1 MIKKKGFTII
11 EIIVV
16 IAVVGMTLP
25 TIFSLMFLSFQA
37 QNRVRALQNVKESG
51 DYSFSVMQSLIRQ
64 FGHGIYKAADSSS
77 INKVCGST
85 GESYTGR
92 LYFKDINDNFF
103 SFSID
108 NNRIASTSGAI
119 VYYLTPEN
127 VTAQEADFV
136 ISCERLTDF
145 DPPLVTI
152 DFTLTVGATQLR
164 YEDKAELRY
173 QTKVK
178 LRNID

>member
-1 MIKKKGFTII
+1 MIKKEGFTII

-16 IAVVGMTLP
+16 IAVIAMTLP

-51 DYSFSVMQSLIRQ
+51 DYAFSVMQSLIRQ
-64 FGHGIYKAADSSS
+64 YGNGIYKAADSSS
-77 INKVCGST
+77 ANKVCGIT
-85 GESYTGR
+85 GDNYTGR
-92 LYFKDINDNFF
+92 LYFKDSNNDFF

-108 NNRIASTSGAI
+108 NNRIASTSGVM

-127 VTAQEADFV
+127 VTAAAEDFV